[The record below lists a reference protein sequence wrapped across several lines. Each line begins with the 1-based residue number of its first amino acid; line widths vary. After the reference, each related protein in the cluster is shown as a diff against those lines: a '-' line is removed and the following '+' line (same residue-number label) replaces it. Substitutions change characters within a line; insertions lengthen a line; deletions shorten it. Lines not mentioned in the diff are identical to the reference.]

1 METKIPVGWFE
12 AAEKALKAPESRK
25 QGRKRAEGSQAGLK
39 NLNLEDVNP
48 KYIKKT
54 VFIHFYRESDKT
66 GFSITS
72 ILEGKSRKIRI
83 FRRQSIQRCSIVE
96 EYIYTKLYDDFYDRL
111 LKKYKKSPYYGSYIY
126 RGGEQNKDIVSRR
139 KEFLGL

>member
-1 METKIPVGWFE
+1 MNEDILELFSNYFMETKIPLGWFE
-12 AAEKALKAPESRK
+12 ASERALKAPETRK

-39 NLNLEDVNP
+39 NLDLEDINP
-48 KYIKKT
+48 KYSKKT

-83 FRRQSIQRCSIVE
+83 LEDQEFRDTDIVE
-96 EYIYTKLYDDFYDRL
+96 EFIYTKLFDDFYERL
-111 LKKYKKSPYYGSYIY
+111 LKKI
-126 RGGEQNKDIVSRR
+126 
-139 KEFLGL
+139 